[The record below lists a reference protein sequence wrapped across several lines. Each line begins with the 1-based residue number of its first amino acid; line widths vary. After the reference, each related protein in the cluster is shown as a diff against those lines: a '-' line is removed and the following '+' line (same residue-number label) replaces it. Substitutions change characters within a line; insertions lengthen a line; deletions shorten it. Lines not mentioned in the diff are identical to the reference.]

1 MVYLLWKLGG
11 NMKKRVISAAIMLL
25 ICVPLLLKGGLIY
38 QIGVILIS
46 MWGLHEFL
54 SLKDDK
60 KEIPAFICFLSYTS
74 LLLLELNNLKTNTY
88 TLAIDYRLLSGI
100 FLVFLIP
107 TILYPNKKVYSIKD
121 AFYFIGAIF
130 FLGIGFSML
139 LTIRNISLIT
149 MVYLIL
155 IATITDTFALIT
167 GKLIGKHKLIERV
180 SPNKTIE
187 GTLGGMFFGVLI
199 SSVYYQLVIDPNVS
213 LWYLITMTSF
223 LSIMGQFGDLCFSAI
238 KRYFNA
244 KDFSNIIPGHG
255 GILDRLDSII
265 FILLAFTFFV
275 V

>member
-1 MVYLLWKLGG
+1 
-11 NMKKRVISAAIMLL
+11 MKKRLISAAIMLL
-25 ICVPLLLKGGLIY
+25 ICIPILLKGGLIY
-38 QIGVILIS
+38 QIGIILIS
-46 MWGLHEFL
+46 MFGLHEFL
-54 SLKDDK
+54 KLKDDK
-60 KEIPAFICFLSYTS
+60 KEIPAFIYFLSYTS
-74 LLLLELNNLKTNTY
+74 LLLLELNNFQVKTY
-88 TLAIDYRLLSGI
+88 TLTIDYRLLSGI
-100 FLVFLIP
+100 FLMFLIP
-107 TILYPNKKVYSIKD
+107 SILYSNKKIYSVKD

-130 FLGIGFSML
+130 FLGTSFSIL
-139 LTIRNISLIT
+139 LNIRNISLVTTI
-149 MVYLIL
+149 YLIL

-187 GTLGGMFFGVLI
+187 GTLGGLFFGVLI
-199 SSVYYQLVIDPNVS
+199 SSVYYQLVINPDIS
-213 LWYLITMTSF
+213 LWYLVLMTSF